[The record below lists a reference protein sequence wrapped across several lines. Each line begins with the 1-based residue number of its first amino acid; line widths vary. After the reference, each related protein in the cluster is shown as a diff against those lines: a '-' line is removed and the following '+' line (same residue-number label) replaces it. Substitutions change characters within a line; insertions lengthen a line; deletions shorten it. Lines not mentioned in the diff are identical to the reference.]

1 MATRM
6 LIDARHTEETRV
18 AVLKGNRIEE
28 FDFESADHK
37 QIKGNIYL
45 AKVTRVEPSLQAA
58 FVDFGGNRHG
68 FLAFSEIHPDYYQIP
83 QSDREALLAEEAE
96 AAEEEARLR
105 AEEEDR
111 GEMPGDEYDAED
123 EESGEALAEDLAEDG
138 VEEIDTSDKE
148 KVATIEEGHV
158 DGDDDDSDDEDDDDE
173 GSEESGKRGRR
184 GRGRRQGKGKGKG
197 RSRAKEVDDVRARR
211 QALRRRYKIQDVIQ
225 RRQVLLVQV
234 VKEERGN
241 KGAALTTYLSLAGR
255 YTVLM
260 PNSSHGGGISRK
272 INSASDRKRLKQIV
286 GDLNLPKTMGLIV
299 RTAGISRTKTEI
311 KRDFDYL
318 ARLWD
323 GIRETTLSSSAPSL
337 IHSDSDLIKRAIRD
351 IYNREIE
358 EVVVEG
364 EDGYKAAKQYMKLLM
379 PSHARRVKAYSDP
392 VPLFQRYGA
401 EDQLRAMYDPVVQL
415 KSGGYLVI
423 NPTEALV
430 SIDINSG
437 RSTKEHGIE
446 QTALATNLEA
456 AKEIARQLRLRDM
469 AGLVVIDFIDMERM
483 GNIRKVERCMKDALK
498 NDRARIQVGRISGFG
513 LMEMSRQRL
522 RTGVLEASTRECP
535 HCDGTGLVRTASSAG
550 LSALRLIEDEA
561 AKGKGTTITLSA
573 STEAA
578 VYLLNSKRSELQEI
592 EDRYNVSVEVV
603 PEGEDEGAKMT
614 IGSSGPKPTEAP
626 KFEPIVDEDDDE
638 DDDIAAD
645 GDEEGDDRDDDRP
658 RKKRRRRGGRGRNKN
673 RNQDGDNS
681 TDDSSD
687 ENADDTSSEASGGG
701 DGDDENGDRPR
712 KRRRRGGRRRG
723 GRGRGG
729 NNGGENESENSE
741 ANEGDAANGA
751 EQLEEVSEQV
761 KDDMAVVAGPDDAPE
776 AAEAMAEDDQPA
788 EKPKRKRAPRKKA
801 DTAPDSASAEVEATD
816 KEEKPK
822 RKRAPRKKADADEKP
837 AGGQDA
843 SEATGEKPKRK
854 RAPRKKAVAAAE
866 EVAEQVKEDAAV
878 VSGPDDA
885 PQAAEAMAEEEEKPA
900 KPKRGGWW
908 QRTFGE

>member
-6 LIDARHTEETRV
+6 LIDARHQEETRV

-83 QSDREALLAEEAE
+83 KEDRDALLAEEAE
-96 AAEEEARLR
+96 AAAEEARLR
-105 AEEEDR
+105 AEEEER
-111 GEMPGDEYDAED
+111 GEMPGEEYDAED
-123 EESGEALAEDLAEDG
+123 DESGEALAEDLAEDG
-138 VEEIDTSDKE
+138 LEEIDTSDKE

-158 DGDDDDSDDEDDDDE
+158 ADDDDSDDEDDDEDE
-173 GSEESGKRGRR
+173 DAESGNGKKGRGRR
-184 GRGRRQGKGKGKG
+184 GRGRRQGKGKP

-272 INSASDRKRLKQIV
+272 INSASDRKRLKQV
-286 GDLNLPKTMGLIV
+286 VNDLSLPKSMGLIV

-323 GIRETTLSSSAPSL
+323 GIRETTLGSSAPSL

-364 EDGYKAAKQYMKLLM
+364 EEGYKAAKQYMKLLM

-469 AGLVVIDFIDMERM
+469 AGLVVIDFIDMERS
-483 GNIRKVERCMKDALK
+483 GNIRKVERCMKDSLK

-561 AKGKGTTITLSA
+561 AKGKGTIITLSA

-578 VYLLNSKRSELQEI
+578 VYLLNSKRAELQEI
-592 EDRYNVSVEVV
+592 EDRYGVSVEVV
-603 PEGEDEGAKMT
+603 PEGEDEGAKMS
-614 IGSSGPKPTEAP
+614 IGSSGPRPTEAP
-626 KFEPIVDEDDDE
+626 KFEPIVDDDDDE
-638 DDDIAAD
+638 DDAS
-645 GDEEGDDRDDDRP
+645 DEDDDNDDNDGGRP
-658 RKKRRRRGGRGRNKN
+658 KKRRRRRGGRGRNKN
-673 RNQDGDNS
+673 SRNG
-681 TDDSSD
+681 DSSD
-687 ENADDTSSEASGGG
+687 KGSSDDDDDDTEAS
-701 DGDDENGDRPR
+701 DDDDDNGDDKPK

-723 GRGRGG
+723 GRGRGKSKSDAD
-729 NNGGENESENSE
+729 NGGDSEGE
-741 ANEGDAANGA
+741 A
-751 EQLEEVSEQV
+751 LEEVSEQV
-761 KDDMAVVAGPDDAPE
+761 KDDMAVVAGPDDASE
-776 AAEAMAEDDQPA
+776 TAEEMAEEKPA
-788 EKPKRKRAPRKKA
+788 KPKRTR
-801 DTAPDSASAEVEATD
+801 
-816 KEEKPK
+816 
-822 RKRAPRKKADADEKP
+822 RKKADADEKAEERTEAKGEKAEEKP
-837 AGGQDA
+837 A
-843 SEATGEKPKRK
+843 KPKRT
-854 RAPRKKAVAAAE
+854 RRKKADPPAE
-866 EVAEQVKEDAAV
+866 ADEVADKVKESATV
-878 VSGPDDA
+878 VAGPEDA
-885 PQAAEAMAEEEEKPA
+885 PETAEAMADGQDATKNAKPSDG